1 LPISE
6 MVLQIRSEQ
15 QQHGTM
21 WEAADHHTVALL
33 ALRKARLRL
42 LALASVVVVF
52 HTHLPL
58 TWGNPELG

>member
-6 MVLQIRSEQ
+6 LVLQIRSE

-42 LALASVVVVF
+42 LALALVVVVF